1 MVRRGAYPFHGWW
14 IVLTSAFGMF
24 LGPIPIVV
32 FSFSVFLKPLAEEFH
47 SGRAAISLALTFHN
61 IVSAFGIALS
71 GWLVDRF
78 GSRKVI
84 LSALVMAGAILLSSY
99 FCAGKVWELYAF
111 FVAAGLADSGA
122 GPVPF
127 GTVISHWFD
136 RRRGL
141 ALGATMLGMGCG
153 ALVMPSLAQRLI
165 ASFGW
170 RSAYGFIG
178 AAILLITVPIVSIF
192 LKEKPEELGL
202 LPDGINRSV
211 AVSPVIASD
220 VGTSLHEAWHTR
232 AFWLLLAAFVL
243 ISLSVHACFAH
254 FAAILSDRGSSAAT
268 AALAS
273 SLFGGGVIAGRVLTG
288 YLLDRFFAPRVTALI
303 FGCAAAGIAVLAS
316 TGSQKI
322 AFVAAFLIGFG
333 WGTEGDAKAYLISRY
348 FGLRSFGE
356 IYGFIFAG
364 FVLAGGLGAYLMG
377 LAFDHMRS
385 YEFPL
390 AIACLGAL
398 VSAALMLVLGPYRYQ
413 VGVPVESSKRNPL
426 PIEQEI

>member
-1 MVRRGAYPFHGWW
+1 MGKTRARAFHGWW
-14 IVLTSAFGMF
+14 IVLISAFGMF

-47 SGRAAISLALTFHN
+47 SGRAPISLALTLHN
-61 IVSAFGIALS
+61 FISAFGIAIS
-71 GWLVDRF
+71 GRLVDRF

-84 LSALVMAGAILLSSY
+84 LSALVMGSAILLSSY
-99 FCAGKVWELYAF
+99 FCAARVWELYAF
-111 FVAAGLADSGA
+111 FLAAGLANAGA

-127 GTVISHWFD
+127 GNVISHWFD

-170 RSAYGFIG
+170 RSAYGFTG
-178 AAILLITVPIVSIF
+178 AAILLITVPIIAIF
-192 LKEKPEELGL
+192 LKERPEQMGL
-202 LPDGINRSV
+202 LPDGTNRSV
-211 AVSPVIASD
+211 AMSAVIGSD
-220 VGTSLHEAWHTR
+220 VGSSLREAWQTR

-243 ISLSVHACFAH
+243 ISLSVHAGFTH
-254 FAAILSDRGSSAAT
+254 FAAILSDRGSSAAA
-268 AALAS
+268 AALAA
-273 SLFGGGVIAGRVLTG
+273 SLFGGGVIAGRALTG
-288 YLLDRFFAPRVTALI
+288 YLLDRFFAPRVTALV
-303 FGCAAAGIAVLAS
+303 FACAAAGIALLA
-316 TGSQKI
+316 TTRSQNI
-322 AFVAAFLIGFG
+322 AFAAALLIGFG
-333 WGTEGDAKAYLISRY
+333 WGTEGDAKAYLVSRY
-348 FGLRSFGE
+348 FGLRCFGE

-398 VSAALMLVLGPYRYQ
+398 VSAVLMMVLGPYRYQ
-413 VGVPVESSKRNPL
+413 VGVPVENSKCNPL